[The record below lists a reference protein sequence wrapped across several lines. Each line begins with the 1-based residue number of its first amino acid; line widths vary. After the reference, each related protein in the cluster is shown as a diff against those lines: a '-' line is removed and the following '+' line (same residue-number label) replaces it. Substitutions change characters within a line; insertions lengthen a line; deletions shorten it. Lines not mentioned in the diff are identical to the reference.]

1 MKRHNIIIALL
12 VTSILFCPAT
22 NAQAQTDLPVVRA
35 VLFYSPTCGHC
46 EYVINNT
53 ILPMMEQY
61 GDQLQIIGIDV
72 SQQQGQAFF
81 MSAMKKFNL
90 ESAGV
95 PFLVIDDTYMVGSL
109 DIPEKFPGMVE
120 TYLAQGGLDWPDI
133 PELNE
138 AIARSEEAATA
149 TAAATNPPTD
159 NPTVTAPTQSPT
171 LQTTPV
177 ADSDSPAS
185 SLPIATPGIIN
196 PDAHNTNWKENF
208 SRDPAGN
215 TLSVI
220 ILAVMLASIV
230 WAVYLFQRTDGLS
243 IKGNWAWIIPILCV
257 IGFGVAGYLAYVET
271 TEVTAVCGPV
281 GDCNTVQQSEYAR
294 LFGILP
300 IGVLGLFGYVAIFI
314 SWMFARYANGRFADL
329 AALFIFTMTAFG
341 ILFSIYLTFLEP
353 FIIGATCAWCLT
365 SAILMTILMLLSIG
379 PAKLAFSRVPFL
391 TSSRVNRKRIG
402 VRND

>member
-12 VTSILFCPAT
+12 VASILFLPPA
-22 NAQAQTDLPVVRA
+22 NVHAQTFPPVVRA
-35 VLFYSPTCGHC
+35 VLFYSPSCGHC
-46 EYVINNT
+46 QLVINET

-61 GDQLQIIGIDV
+61 GDQVQIIGIDV
-72 SQQQGQAFF
+72 SQQQGEIFF
-81 MSAMKKFNL
+81 MSAMKKFSL

-95 PFLVIDDTYMVGSL
+95 PFLVMDDTYMVGSL

-149 TAAATNPPTD
+149 TAAAANPPTD
-159 NPTVTAPTQSPT
+159 NPTVTVPTQSSA

-177 ADSDSPAS
+177 ADSDSPPLANPGN
-185 SLPIATPGIIN
+185 LPS
-196 PDAHNTNWKENF
+196 DAHNTIWMENF

-220 ILAVMLASIV
+220 ILAGMLASIM
-230 WAVYLFQRTDGLS
+230 WAVYLFQRTDG
-243 IKGNWAWIIPILCV
+243 ITMKGNWAWIIPALCV

-271 TEVTAVCGPV
+271 TQVEAVCGPV

-314 SWMFARYANGRFADL
+314 FWVIAHFANGRFADL
-329 AALFIFTMTAFG
+329 AVLSIFTMTVFG
-341 ILFSIYLTFLEP
+341 TLFSIYLTFLEP
-353 FIIGATCAWCLT
+353 FVIGATCAWCLT
-365 SAILMTILMLLSIG
+365 SAVLMTILMLLSVQ
-379 PAKLAFSRVPFL
+379 PAKLAYSR
-391 TSSRVNRKRIG
+391 KIG
-402 VRND
+402 VRDD

>member
-12 VTSILFCPAT
+12 VASILLLPAA
-22 NAQAQTDLPVVRA
+22 NVHAQTSPPVVRA

-46 EYVINNT
+46 QLVINET

-72 SQQQGQAFF
+72 SQQQGQVFF

-95 PFLVIDDTYMVGSL
+95 PFLVIDNTYMVGSL
-109 DIPEKFPGMVE
+109 DIPEKLPGMVK

-149 TAAATNPPTD
+149 TASAANPPTD
-159 NPTVTAPTQSPT
+159 NSTMTVPTQSSA

-185 SLPIATPGIIN
+185 APPIANPGN
-196 PDAHNTNWKENF
+196 LPSEAHNTTWKENF

-220 ILAVMLASIV
+220 VLAGMLVSIA
-230 WAVYLFQRTDGLS
+230 WAVYLFRRMDGITL
-243 IKGNWAWIIPILCV
+243 KGNWAWIIPALCV

-271 TEVTAVCGPV
+271 TQVEAVCGPV

-300 IGVLGLFGYVAIFI
+300 IGVMGLFGYVAIFI
-314 SWMFARYANGRFADL
+314 AWMVARFSNGYFANL
-329 AALFIFTMTAFG
+329 AVLSIFTMTAFG
-341 ILFSIYLTFLEP
+341 TLFSIYLTFLEP
-353 FIIGATCAWCLT
+353 FVIGATCAWCLT
-365 SAILMTILMLLSIG
+365 SAVLMTILMLLSTA
-379 PAKLAFSRVPFL
+379 PAKLAF
-391 TSSRVNRKRIG
+391 VNLSDG
-402 VRND
+402 N